1 MANIM
6 KDKNF
11 GETHRSL
18 LLGIYVLFLFL
29 CATFLKPLF
38 ICLFSCMIDHVHPPT
53 NHHMEG
59 LQGTV
64 RDLDGRLPRGNPQLN
79 IPRDENGAKTA
90 GTVCYH
96 IFFIFFVEANTNTET
111 PEMNMK
117 TDTNGNEQGANT
129 ERTQQGKRVL
139 TGT

>member
-38 ICLFSCMIDHVHPPT
+38 ICLFSCMI
-53 NHHMEG
+53 MLLEYLLSFMQQRFSWGG
-59 LQGTV
+59 LWS
-64 RDLDGRLPRGNPQLN
+64 
-79 IPRDENGAKTA
+79 
-90 GTVCYH
+90 
-96 IFFIFFVEANTNTET
+96 
-111 PEMNMK
+111 
-117 TDTNGNEQGANT
+117 
-129 ERTQQGKRVL
+129 
-139 TGT
+139 